1 MASAAV
7 APLLPPP
14 AEPTSAPLR
23 RRTAA
28 LPLAKGQGGLFE
40 FGFRSNDPSAALVV
54 DVEADA
60 VPAPS
65 VSSMG
70 PDRAPLNA
78 AVAAVVP
85 SKVLGLAREILGSG
99 KYVGHSAF
107 VLFGLFYKVRP
118 MMWEGGNLKD
128 ILDLYVPWAL
138 ETCSNSCAV
147 EGVACV
153 LRPGVAWTALEDLL
167 PVGDQTD
174 AWGNPV
180 NGLVNV
186 NHWVSAVFTGGGAD
200 AAEAADPL
208 NKFYQVLGRF
218 VLGTV
223 CDGDCGIDVMAQ
235 MLELPQT
242 LETRTRIRADLY
254 EFIMSRHNQPWL
266 HDMLVLTQ
274 ELTAEQVQKFRE
286 SEGDHDDSWLEDP
299 GGGGSG
305 GGGAGD
311 AGGPAQTAVA
321 VTPPPALKNVPGIL
335 EALKWSCGVEDLG
348 VLMSIAD
355 KLPVLVQGEQVAAHQ
370 ESQLAP
376 KAPKRAAPEKRR
388 INPHMLRDRD
398 IVCQAHN
405 KHVGDSGWDGLR
417 KFSYASRRTFL
428 AQFAWPRAWKHAK
441 QSKALSNWWTYWKKR
456 RDGVG
461 DGVDEQC
468 KDPKRRRSGGCG
480 GARKKC
486 PWLSSALYEWW
497 SHMRYN
503 VDWQKVNAGVP
514 KEKGH
519 RNIARYTQDPSYVRP
534 PPIPPPSPTLF
545 PLCPATPILLLPPPQ
560 ALLVT
565 KAKDLV
571 TSYCSQALL
580 RGIRPVVPFLTPR
593 WFKEWRKEYGLS
605 LRKPNRKYKVPK
617 KLLASRF
624 ETMILNVARVRAAA
638 EELLGYDPHILNWD
652 QSPFHH
658 NESGT
663 TCTKTLAVKGS
674 IVPLIEGHDDSKA
687 RWTANLCVSSDTQ
700 DLRENGPPPAEF
712 MFRGGDNIKANLE
725 AHVLSKGY
733 ASWVSTA
740 TSEKGSYR
748 LADVVE
754 FLKTHLREPKSS
766 SPQWRWRILMAD
778 DHSPHKADAVRRLAW
793 QRGWV
798 MIVHG
803 GGTTPVAQPVDT
815 DLNQHVKRF
824 YMALETR
831 ALLQKMQDGHRVPQL
846 SRQEC
851 IDIMVEVLSERQLH
865 LDAAKGFIKTGI
877 RVPLDGS
884 QDIEICREA
893 FHLWSEGGLREK
905 VNSAVA
911 DVREECRR
919 EKDGLK
925 WSYDDVFRLVH
936 PYEERRAV
944 DLVLEALGEETMG
957 EDGQGDEEEG
967 LDRVVQFA
975 DDSDLDSHASEMEG
989 WGEAVEEMGG
999 ESDGEGARQ
1008 PAGAAVAAD
1017 GGCLEDVFVDA
1028 ETAEKVVAAAS
1039 TVQAL
1044 EEAEETLRAA
1054 GCLKEAQDCRHRR
1067 GLTQKRMRELARED
1081 DGLLLAL
1088 TAQRSHEEAQQA
1100 KRRRLVEEANA
1111 MTTTL
1116 RSIKKQIVIAEKKKK
1131 VAMDKVQGVEAAV
1144 AAKHLVNQFSLVDLK
1159 KKCNRVAALLH
1170 LKRLK
1175 GAVSAQQLKEWDW
1188 FKDTWDADMKKQ
1200 HGKTYPEL
1208 FAGWL
1213 QNVSNEMAQGDG
1225 AAFSRFMHNESR
1237 RLLEIPEHGS
1247 EPLAL
1252 VLPVEAAVAAPGGG
1266 AS

>member
-1 MASAAV
+1 M
-7 APLLPPP
+7 
-14 AEPTSAPLR
+14 
-23 RRTAA
+23 
-28 LPLAKGQGGLFE
+28 
-40 FGFRSNDPSAALVV
+40 
-54 DVEADA
+54 
-60 VPAPS
+60 
-65 VSSMG
+65 
-70 PDRAPLNA
+70 
-78 AVAAVVP
+78 
-85 SKVLGLAREILGSG
+85 
-99 KYVGHSAF
+99 
-107 VLFGLFYKVRP
+107 
-118 MMWEGGNLKD
+118 
-128 ILDLYVPWAL
+128 
-138 ETCSNSCAV
+138 
-147 EGVACV
+147 
-153 LRPGVAWTALEDLL
+153 
-167 PVGDQTD
+167 
-174 AWGNPV
+174 
-180 NGLVNV
+180 
-186 NHWVSAVFTGGGAD
+186 
-200 AAEAADPL
+200 
-208 NKFYQVLGRF
+208 
-218 VLGTV
+218 
-223 CDGDCGIDVMAQ
+223 
-235 MLELPQT
+235 
-242 LETRTRIRADLY
+242 
-254 EFIMSRHNQPWL
+254 
-266 HDMLVLTQ
+266 
-274 ELTAEQVQKFRE
+274 
-286 SEGDHDDSWLEDP
+286 
-299 GGGGSG
+299 
-305 GGGAGD
+305 
-311 AGGPAQTAVA
+311 
-321 VTPPPALKNVPGIL
+321 
-335 EALKWSCGVEDLG
+335 
-348 VLMSIAD
+348 
-355 KLPVLVQGEQVAAHQ
+355 
-370 ESQLAP
+370 
-376 KAPKRAAPEKRR
+376 
-388 INPHMLRDRD
+388 
-398 IVCQAHN
+398 
-405 KHVGDSGWDGLR
+405 
-417 KFSYASRRTFL
+417 
-428 AQFAWPRAWKHAK
+428 
-441 QSKALSNWWTYWKKR
+441 
-456 RDGVG
+456 
-461 DGVDEQC
+461 
-468 KDPKRRRSGGCG
+468 
-480 GARKKC
+480 
-486 PWLSSALYEWW
+486 
-497 SHMRYN
+497 
-503 VDWQKVNAGVP
+503 
-514 KEKGH
+514 
-519 RNIARYTQDPSYVRP
+519 
-534 PPIPPPSPTLF
+534 
-545 PLCPATPILLLPPPQ
+545 
-560 ALLVT
+560 
-565 KAKDLV
+565 
-571 TSYCSQALL
+571 
-580 RGIRPVVPFLTPR
+580 VPFLTPR

-865 LDAAKGFIKTGI
+865 LDAANGFIKTGI

-925 WSYDDVFRLVH
+925 WSYDDVFRLVS

-989 WGEAVEEMGG
+989 WGEAVEDMGG